1 MGIEGAPQERIDDVE
16 KAEEMAIHSDSYRTA
31 QAEAVAAG
39 NMPAAE
45 GLEGW
50 ANDAEELAAMRLDFD
65 RVAQAMSDEELETA
79 LTQAEA
85 DVDVVR
91 AESSPDS
98 KKLIEKLSSL
108 EKERDVRTERKVA

>member
-1 MGIEGAPQERIDDVE
+1 
-16 KAEEMAIHSDSYRTA
+16 
-31 QAEAVAAG
+31 
-39 NMPAAE
+39 
-45 GLEGW
+45 
-50 ANDAEELAAMRLDFD
+50 
-65 RVAQAMSDEELETA
+65 MSDEELETA